1 MIPLTAPA
9 PPLKRRSRR
18 RIAAGFALL
27 ALLLLALLSLAWARL
42 LHGQGIERLDLTGL
56 RIGADG
62 VQAQRLSLQRRGAD
76 SARLYLVVDD
86 LLLDWRDGGRLRI
99 GQLNIDLDTPAQ
111 AGAREAAAFDLAAL
125 PELPSWLPRRFDIQR
140 IDANLPCAAG
150 RCALQGSLSLRRA
163 GAAVFP
169 ASLEL
174 NLERDG
180 RQVQLLGLLEGD
192 RQAPRLSLGL
202 AIDEQPRASL
212 RVALTPSANGQSLS
226 GQLSVPNL
234 QEAPWLVEWLGEWM
248 LLSERQVP
256 LAPEAMQLAA
266 DWQLQLPAGALR
278 ASDLGVAS
286 GSARVEAHLPQPW
299 PLPEVGQVQGDLQLS
314 ATADRGHWLP
324 GEVRASLRLD
334 NLTGNWRDALPA
346 GLRADSLDLRIVPA
360 ERPRSDGLLPFDLQL
375 ASQGALAATL
385 EARLATAT
393 QQPWVLQI
401 DSARLRGQ
409 TAKLEFD
416 GLRLSRPSLDLAF
429 SGQVDKRQAR
439 LLLGNPAQ
447 LHSERVELLDAG
459 QSTLELHA
467 LNATLA
473 GVALDAGYS
482 GAGLDTFRAQGPAR
496 LQTTQLR
503 QASLRPQG
511 WSWQGTFDSD
521 LAALKADGTL
531 GNDAGLPAQVQLDY
545 TYGGALHLKA
555 QVRDLFMRAG
565 NPLAKTLADWPA
577 LLELGDGRLRAH
589 AKFDLRNG
597 VPALDLAL
605 NAQNLGGIYDR
616 MELSGLSGDAR
627 VTLNDETLQLELPD
641 LRLGELNPGLAIG
654 PLRFAGRYRASLQRP
669 AAGRLDWQRAETAL
683 LGGRLWLQPGS
694 GDLAAAGLDL
704 PLQLQG
710 LQLAELFRAYPAE
723 GLSGDGVLDGRLP
736 LHWNGQALRVE
747 NGEVA
752 ARLPGGMLHFH
763 SPKII
768 ALAQANPAMKLVADA
783 LEDFRYELLSS
794 AVSYDEAGKLMLNLR
809 LNGRNPDLERG
820 RPFNFNIN
828 LEEDI
833 PALLTSLQLS
843 GRVSETIQR
852 RVQERLQRPAASPT
866 EEKP

>member
-1 MIPLTAPA
+1 MIPLTDLAS
-9 PPLKRRSRR
+9 PPPRRSRR
-18 RIAAGFALL
+18 RTAAWLALL
-27 ALLLLALLSLAWARL
+27 ALLLLALASVAWARL

-56 RIGADG
+56 HLGADG
-62 VQAQRLSLQRRGAD
+62 VQAQRLLIQRRGTD
-76 SARLYLVVDD
+76 GARLYLVIDD
-86 LLLDWRDGGRLRI
+86 LLLVWRDAGRLRI
-99 GQLNIDLDTPAQ
+99 GQLNVDLDTPTPTRA
-111 AGAREAAAFDLAAL
+111 EDAATVDIAAL
-125 PELPSWLPRRFDIQR
+125 PELPTWLPRRLDIQH
-140 IDANLPCAAG
+140 IDANLPCASG
-150 RCALQGSLSLRRA
+150 RCALQGSLSLRHA
-163 GAAVFP
+163 GAVLFP

-180 RQVQLLGLLEGD
+180 RQLQLLGLLEGD
-192 RQAPRLSLGL
+192 RQAPRLALGL

-212 RVALTPSANGQSLS
+212 LVALAPNADGQSLS
-226 GQLSVPNL
+226 GQLSIPNL
-234 QEAPWLVEWLGEWM
+234 QEAPWLVEWLGEWT
-248 LLSERQVP
+248 LLAEQRAP

-266 DWQLQLPAGALR
+266 DWQLQLPAGALGAR
-278 ASDLGVAS
+278 DLGAAS
-286 GSARVEAHLPQPW
+286 GSARLDAHLPQPW
-299 PLPEVGQVQGDLQLS
+299 PLPDVGQVQGDLQLS

-324 GEVRASLRLD
+324 TGARATLRLD
-334 NLTGNWRDALPA
+334 NLAGSWRDALPA
-346 GLRADSLDLRIVPA
+346 GLRADSLDLRIVPD
-360 ERPRSDGLLPFDLQL
+360 ERPRSDGLLPFELQM

-393 QQPWVLQI
+393 QPPWVLQI

-409 TAKLEFD
+409 TAKLERD
-416 GLRLSRPSLDLAF
+416 GLRLTRPSLDLAF
-429 SGQVDKRQAR
+429 SGRIDQRQAQ

-447 LHSERVELLDAG
+447 LRSERLDLLDAG

-467 LNATLA
+467 LQAALSA
-473 GVALDAGYS
+473 VALDVGYS
-482 GAGLDTFRAQGPAR
+482 GAGLDALHVQGPAR
-496 LQTTQLR
+496 LQTRQLR
-503 QASLRPQG
+503 QASLQPLG
-511 WSWQGTFDSD
+511 WSWQGRFDTD
-521 LAALKADGTL
+521 LAALKLDGLL
-531 GNDAGLPAQVQLDY
+531 GNDAGLSAQVQLGY
-545 TYGGALHLKA
+545 AYAGALRLNA
-555 QVRDLFMRAG
+555 QLQELFMRAG

-577 LLELGDGRLRAH
+577 LLELGDGRLRGNAQ
-589 AKFDLRNG
+589 FDLRDG
-597 VPALDLAL
+597 VPALDLTL

-616 MELSGLSGDAR
+616 VELSGLSGDAR
-627 VTLNDETLQLELPD
+627 IKVTDKTLQLELPD

-654 PLRFAGRYRASLQRP
+654 PLRFAGRYRASLQKP

-683 LGGRLWLQPGS
+683 LGGRLWLEPGS

-704 PLQLQG
+704 PLQVQG

-752 ARLPGGMLHFH
+752 ARPPGGMLRFH

-820 RPFNFNIN
+820 RPFNFNIT

-843 GRVSETIQR
+843 DRVSETIQR